1 MKALGREG
9 GRNMGFGLLTQMKT
23 NYMHFWTTQHSHF
36 FVLGIYCL
44 PLWKRMTKGQ

>member
-36 FVLGIYCL
+36 LYLEFTVFLCG
-44 PLWKRMTKGQ
+44 KG